1 VRPPDFIRAVDP
13 ASASIGVSLGKLS
26 RRVYGRG
33 AAKIFENYV
42 ILPRK
47 IPVARLQAVSACSI
61 FEPAATTRRN
71 PADGN

>member
-33 AAKIFENYV
+33 AAKIFENSG
-42 ILPRK
+42 ISPRK
-47 IPVARLQAVSACSI
+47 IPIARLQAGFAWSI
-61 FEPAATTRRN
+61 FEPATTTRRN